1 MEKRGN
7 RLLLIPMAPFEEV
20 LGDYLRRREALGA
33 QGASEDSLRD
43 AFLEFLRQ
51 AFPRLTRAESLELEK
66 YIPGLR
72 VRGGFA
78 DILYEDLIFEF
89 KRRLEPDSLIKEAER
104 QLERYLRNQPAPE
117 RFFGMLTD
125 GVKIWVY
132 ALRDG
137 NLERIDQI
145 TLDGSS
151 PEKARFCKIWLDSY
165 LFHERLVPPT
175 TEDIVRRF
183 GEHSPTFHQ
192 GMRVLKSLW
201 TEVRSSPAAQT
212 KFAEWQNL
220 LSLVYGSEVGE
231 ENLFLRHTYLALF
244 ARVLAFVVLFQKAP
258 QETDIEPLLSG
269 KAFQQKGLKNFGQ
282 ADFFI
287 WMGAQNPLFAEFL
300 HSLGLRLTTTYDLSH
315 ITEDL
320 LKGLYQELVD
330 PETRHDLGEFYTPD
344 WLAELTLRQAG
355 FLETENPSLLDP
367 ACGSGTFLFTAIRLQ
382 SQKLQGATLVEWAS
396 SHLAGLEVHPL
407 AVFIA
412 QTNFLLALRPHLKH
426 YKKSLPL
433 PIYMADALS
442 LPHEKTSS
450 LLVPVPVE
458 TLAKTTSKNP
468 HNLPTA
474 FEIPVALAQNPQ
486 QFDEALSALVEL
498 AQPHHS
504 IEAARTGLENRLRRL
519 DLAPDQ
525 ISTWHRNLRLMR
537 WLLQEP
543 PTDTVWEFILRNAY
557 QPALLAHRQFS
568 FVVGNP
574 PWLAYRYVKRPDY
587 QERLR
592 TLLTQTY
599 HLLPSHDTHLFTQM
613 ELATLFFAVCEK
625 HYLREG
631 GTLAFVM
638 PRSILTGAKQHTAFQ
653 KHYLSKAHLLI
664 DCEKVTPL
672 FHVPTCVVIY
682 HKNPSTPAPSIPL
695 LHLSGELPHHNSS
708 WSEAQKHLHIEES
721 SFSLPQPLGES
732 PYLASLRAG
741 ASIYPRVFWFVRP
754 QEGVEILDIER
765 PQIETDPRIQLQAK
779 APWKGLSLQGAVE
792 AEYLFATLLSDDM
805 LPFGWRQ
812 LSLTVLPLEK
822 LQRRLINP
830 EQAITKGHTGLADWL
845 QKADALWQKHRKS
858 QEDLLP
864 YLNWQNKLTL
874 QTPVGPYKLLYNASG
889 TYLCACVVET
899 PAVTQTPV
907 YGLPVQGFI
916 ADIKTYWLE
925 TDEPE
930 EAYYLAAILNSP
942 LVDKLIK
949 PFQTKGNFGATS
961 GRGERDICRRP
972 FEVVPIPRYKVLE
985 VVHKELAEL
994 GRRCHERVGAFLR
1007 ETDEEALQG
1016 RIGPLRQKVR
1026 DYLQK
1031 ELKEIDAL
1039 VQRLIPELSERE
1051 EARR

>member
-1 MEKRGN
+1 MSSFEATLKEYLERRKELVERG
-7 RLLLIPMAPFEEV
+7 V
-20 LGDYLRRREALGA
+20 
-33 QGASEDSLRD
+33 SEDSLRD
-43 AFLEFLRQ
+43 AFLEFLRR
-51 AFPRLTRAESLELEK
+51 AFPKLTRAESLELEK
-66 YIPGLR
+66 HIPRLR

-89 KRRLEPDSLIKEAER
+89 KRRLDPESLIKRAER
-104 QLERYLRNQPAPE
+104 QLESYLRNQPDPE

-125 GVKIWVY
+125 GEKILVY
-132 ALRDG
+132 VLRDEK
-137 NLERIDQI
+137 LEKIDDI

-175 TEDIVRRF
+175 TEDIVRQF
-183 GEHSPTFHQ
+183 GVHSPTFHQ

-244 ARVLAFVVLFQKAP
+244 ARVLAFVVLLQKTP

-287 WMGAQNPLFAEFL
+287 WMGAQNPLFVEFL
-300 HSLGLRLTTTYDLSH
+300 YSLGLRLTTTYDLSH

-320 LKGLYQELVD
+320 LKELYQKLVD

-344 WLAELTLRQAG
+344 WLAELTLRRAG
-355 FLETENPSLLDP
+355 FLEAENPSLLDP

-382 SQKLQGATLVEWAS
+382 SQKLQGAALVEWAS

-407 AVFIA
+407 AVLIA

-426 YKKSLPL
+426 YKESLSL

-442 LPHEKTSS
+442 LPHEKTLSPS
-450 LLVPVPVE
+450 LFVPVPVE

-468 HNLPTA
+468 YYDLHAA
-474 FEIPVALAQNPQ
+474 FEIPVALAQDPKK
-486 QFDEALSALVEL
+486 FDKALSALVEL

-504 IEAARTGLENRLRRL
+504 IQTARTGLEKRLL
-519 DLAPDQ
+519 KLGLPEDQ
-525 ISTWHRNLRLMR
+525 IRTWQRKFRLMR

-557 QPALLAHRQFS
+557 QPALLAHRQFR

-599 HLLPSHDTHLFTQM
+599 HLLPSQDTHLFTQM

-638 PRSILTGAKQHTAFQ
+638 PRSILTGAKQHAAFQ

-664 DCEKVTPL
+664 DCEQVKPL
-672 FHVPTCVVIY
+672 FRVPACVVIY
-682 HKNPSTPAPSIPL
+682 HKNPSTPSPSIPL
-695 LHLSGELPHHNSS
+695 LQLSGELPHHNSS
-708 WSEAQKHLHIEES
+708 WSEAEKTLQEEKS

-732 PYLASLRAG
+732 PYLANLRAG

-765 PQIETDPRIQLQAK
+765 PQIETDPRIQQQAK
-779 APWKGLSLQGAVE
+779 APWKGRSLQGAVE
-792 AEYLFATLLSDDM
+792 AEYLYATLLSDDM

-812 LSLTVLPLEK
+812 LSLTVLPLGK
-822 LQRRLINP
+822 LQRRPINSNLAS
-830 EQAITKGHTGLADWL
+830 EEGHTGLEEWL

-874 QTPVGPYKLLYNASG
+874 QTPAGPYKLLYNASG

-916 ADIKTYWLE
+916 ADITTYWFE
-925 TDEPE
+925 TDDPE

-949 PFQTKGNFGATS
+949 PFQTKGSFGADR
-961 GRGERDICRRP
+961 GRGERHVCRRP
-972 FEVVPIPRYKVLE
+972 FEVVPIPRYRGSE
-985 VVHKELAEL
+985 VVHRMLARL
-994 GRRCHERVGAFLR
+994 GRRCHRRVRAFLR
-1007 ETDEEALQG
+1007 GSHRKVLGG
-1016 RIGPLRQKVR
+1016 RIGTLRQKVR
-1026 DYLQK
+1026 AYLRH
-1031 ELKEIDAL
+1031 ELKVIDAL
-1039 VQRLIPELSERE
+1039 VRRLIPELSERE

>member
-1 MEKRGN
+1 MSSFEATLKEYLERRKELGERG
-7 RLLLIPMAPFEEV
+7 V
-20 LGDYLRRREALGA
+20 SEA
-33 QGASEDSLRD
+33 SLRD
-43 AFLEFLRQ
+43 EFLEFLRR
-51 AFPRLTRAESLELEK
+51 AFPELTWAESLELEK
-66 YIPGLR
+66 HIPRLR

-89 KRRLEPDSLIKEAER
+89 KRRLEPKSLIKDAER

-165 LFHERLVPPT
+165 LFHERLVTPT
-175 TEDIVRRF
+175 AQDIVRRF

-192 GMRVLKSLW
+192 GMRVLRSLW
-201 TEVRSSPAAQT
+201 AEVRSSPAAQT

-258 QETDIEPLLSG
+258 QETDIEALLSG
-269 KAFQQKGLKNFGQ
+269 KAFQKMALKNFGQ

-287 WMGAQNPLFAEFL
+287 WMDAQNPRFAEFL
-300 HSLGLRLTTTYDLSH
+300 HSLRLRLTTTYDLSH

-320 LKGLYQELVD
+320 LKELYQKLVD
-330 PETRHDLGEFYTPD
+330 SETRHNLGEFYTPD
-344 WLAELTLRQAG
+344 WLAELTLRRAG
-355 FLETENPSLLDP
+355 FLEAENPSLLDP

-382 SQKLQGATLVEWAS
+382 SQKLQGAALVEWAS

-442 LPHEKTSS
+442 LPHEKTLSPS
-450 LLVPVPVE
+450 LFVPVPVE

-474 FEIPVALAQNPQ
+474 FEIPVALAQDPKR
-486 QFDEALSALVEL
+486 FDKALSALVKL

-519 DLAPDQ
+519 DLSPDQ

-537 WLLQEP
+537 WLLQDP

-638 PRSILTGAKQHTAFQ
+638 PRSILTGAKQHAAFQ
-653 KHYLSKAHLLI
+653 KNYLSKAHLLI

-682 HKNPSTPAPSIPL
+682 HKNPSTPAPSIPTL
-695 LHLSGELPHHNSS
+695 QLSGELPHHNSS

-721 SFSLPQPLGES
+721 SFSLPQPLRES
-732 PYLASLRAG
+732 PYLANLRQG
-741 ASIYPRVFWFVRP
+741 ASLSPRVFWFVRP
-754 QEGVEILDIER
+754 QEGVENLDTEE
-765 PQIETDPRIQLQAK
+765 PQIETDPRIKQQAK
-779 APWKGLSLQGAVE
+779 APWKDVSLQDTVE
-792 AEYLFATLLSDDM
+792 AECLYATLLSDNM

-822 LQRRLINP
+822 LQRRLINS
-830 EQAITKGHTGLADWL
+830 EQAVEEGYTELKNWL
-845 QKADALWQKHRKS
+845 RRV
-858 QEDLLP
+858 EDLWKDRAKP
-864 YLNWQNKLTL
+864 NKQIKTVYDRLDFQKLLTL

-899 PAVTQTPV
+899 LAVTQTPV

-916 ADIKTYWLE
+916 ADTTTYWFE
-925 TDEPE
+925 TDDPE

-961 GRGERDICRRP
+961 GKGERHIHRRP
-972 FEVVPIPRYKVLE
+972 FEVVPIPRYRGSE
-985 VVHKELAEL
+985 VVHRMLAEL
-994 GRRCHERVGAFLR
+994 GRHCHNRVGAFLSGV
-1007 ETDEEALQG
+1007 DEKVLQG

-1031 ELKEIDAL
+1031 ELKDIDAL
-1039 VQRLIPELSERE
+1039 VRRLIPELSERQ
-1051 EARR
+1051 EAR

>member
-1 MEKRGN
+1 LCLMSSFEATLKEYLERRKELGERG
-7 RLLLIPMAPFEEV
+7 V
-20 LGDYLRRREALGA
+20 SEA
-33 QGASEDSLRD
+33 SLRD
-43 AFLEFLRQ
+43 EFLEFLRR
-51 AFPRLTRAESLELEK
+51 AFPKLTRAESLELEK

-89 KRRLEPDSLIKEAER
+89 KRRLEPESLIKDAER
-104 QLERYLRNQPAPE
+104 QLERYLRNQPTPE

-125 GVKIWVY
+125 GEKIWVY

-201 TEVRSSPAAQT
+201 AEVRSSPAAQT

-220 LSLVYGSEVGE
+220 LSLVYGSELGE
-231 ENLFLRHTYLALF
+231 ESLFLRHTYLALF
-244 ARVLAFVVLFQKAP
+244 ARVLAFVVLFRKLP
-258 QETDIEPLLSG
+258 QETDIKALISG
-269 KAFQQKGLKNFGQ
+269 EAFKHRLKNFGQ
-282 ADFFI
+282 ADFFT
-287 WMGAQNPLFAEFL
+287 WMDAQNPLVVDFL

-355 FLETENPSLLDP
+355 FLEAENPSLLDP

-382 SQKLQGATLVEWAS
+382 RQKLQGAALVEWAF

-407 AVFIA
+407 AVLIA
-412 QTNFLLALRPHLKH
+412 QTNFLLALSPHLNH
-426 YKKSLPL
+426 YKESLSL

-442 LPHEKTSS
+442 LPHKKTFSPS
-450 LLVPVPVE
+450 LSVPVPVE
-458 TLAKTTSKNP
+458 TIAKTTSKKKAR
-468 HNLPTA
+468 NLPSA
-474 FEIPVALAQNPQ
+474 FEIPVALAQDHNK
-486 QFDEALSALVEL
+486 FNEAVSALVEL

-504 IEAARTGLENRLRRL
+504 IEAARTGLENRLL
-519 DLAPDQ
+519 ELGLPEDQ
-525 ISTWHRNLRLMR
+525 IHTWHRNLRLMR
-537 WLLQEP
+537 WLLQAP

-599 HLLPSHDTHLFTQM
+599 HLLPSHDTYLFTQM

-638 PRSILTGAKQHTAFQ
+638 PRSILTGAKQHAAFQ
-653 KHYLSKAHLLI
+653 KNYLSKAHLLI

-682 HKNPSTPAPSIPL
+682 HKNPSTPAPSIPTL
-695 LHLSGELPHHNSS
+695 QLSGELPHPNSR
-708 WSEAQKHLHIEES
+708 WSEAKKHLHIKNS
-721 SFSLPQPLGES
+721 SFSLPKPLGES
-732 PYLASLRAG
+732 PYLANLRAG
-741 ASIYPRVFWFVRP
+741 ASIYPRIFWFVRP
-754 QEGVEILDIER
+754 QEGMKILNINIKR
-765 PQIETDPRIQLQAK
+765 PQIETDPRIQQQAK

-792 AEYLFATLLSDDM
+792 AEYLYATLLSDDM

-830 EQAITKGHTGLADWL
+830 EQAVTKGHTGLADWL

-916 ADIKTYWLE
+916 ADTTTYWFE
-925 TDEPE
+925 TDDPE

-961 GRGERDICRRP
+961 GKGERDICRRP
-972 FEVVPIPRYKVLE
+972 FEVVPIPRYRGSE
-985 VVHKELAEL
+985 VVHRMLAEL
-994 GRRCHERVGAFLR
+994 GRHCHNRVGAFLSGV
-1007 ETDEEALQG
+1007 DEKVLGE

-1039 VQRLIPELSERE
+1039 VRRLIPELSERE

>member
-1 MEKRGN
+1 MNLRAMTLDPANANKPRLHPPEITHPRPFVTPPYPSNKWKRGGTAYFY
-7 RLLLIPMAPFEEV
+7 LLLCLMSSFEATLKE
-20 LGDYLRRREALGA
+20 YLERRKELVERGV
-33 QGASEDSLRD
+33 SEDSLRD
-43 AFLEFLRQ
+43 AFLEFLRR
-51 AFPRLTRAESLELEK
+51 AFPKLTRAESLELEK
-66 YIPGLR
+66 HIPRLR

-89 KRRLEPDSLIKEAER
+89 KRRLDPESLIKRAER
-104 QLERYLRNQPAPE
+104 QLESYLRNQPDPE

-125 GVKIWVY
+125 GEKILVY
-132 ALRDG
+132 VLRDEK
-137 NLERIDQI
+137 LEKIDDI

-175 TEDIVRRF
+175 TEDIVRQF
-183 GEHSPTFHQ
+183 GVDSPTFHQ

-220 LSLVYGSEVGE
+220 LSLVYGSKVGE
-231 ENLFLRHTYLALF
+231 EKLFLRHTYLALF
-244 ARVLAFVVLFQKAP
+244 ARVLAFVVLLQKTP

-287 WMGAQNPLFAEFL
+287 WMGAQNPLFVEFL
-300 HSLGLRLTTTYDLSH
+300 YSLGLRLTTTYDLSH

-320 LKGLYQELVD
+320 LKELYQKLVD

-344 WLAELTLRQAG
+344 WLAELTLRRAG
-355 FLETENPSLLDP
+355 FLEAENPSLLDP

-382 SQKLQGATLVEWAS
+382 SQKLQGAALVEWAS

-407 AVFIA
+407 AVLIA

-426 YKKSLPL
+426 YKESLSL

-442 LPHEKTSS
+442 LPHEKTLSPS
-450 LLVPVPVE
+450 LFVPVPVE
-458 TLAKTTSKNP
+458 TLAKTTSKAKDA
-468 HNLPTA
+468 HDLHTA
-474 FEIPVALAQNPQ
+474 FEIPVALAQDPKK
-486 QFDEALSALVEL
+486 FDKALSALVKL
-498 AQPHHS
+498 AQPHQS
-504 IEAARTGLENRLRRL
+504 IEDARTGLENRLL
-519 DLAPDQ
+519 ELGLTEDQ
-525 ISTWHRNLRLMR
+525 IRTWQRNLRLMR
-537 WLLQEP
+537 WLLQDP

-587 QERLR
+587 QEHLR

-695 LHLSGELPHHNSS
+695 LQLSGELPHPNSS
-708 WSEAQKHLHIEES
+708 WSEAKKHLHIKNS
-721 SFSLPQPLGES
+721 FFSLPQPLGES
-732 PYLASLRAG
+732 PYLANLRQG
-741 ASIYPRVFWFVRP
+741 ASLSTRLLVCSSPRRGGNLRHRRAADRDRP
-754 QEGVEILDIER
+754 
-765 PQIETDPRIQLQAK
+765 AHS
-779 APWKGLSLQGAVE
+779 A
-792 AEYLFATLLSDDM
+792 
-805 LPFGWRQ
+805 
-812 LSLTVLPLEK
+812 
-822 LQRRLINP
+822 
-830 EQAITKGHTGLADWL
+830 
-845 QKADALWQKHRKS
+845 
-858 QEDLLP
+858 
-864 YLNWQNKLTL
+864 
-874 QTPVGPYKLLYNASG
+874 AS
-889 TYLCACVVET
+889 
-899 PAVTQTPV
+899 
-907 YGLPVQGFI
+907 
-916 ADIKTYWLE
+916 
-925 TDEPE
+925 
-930 EAYYLAAILNSP
+930 
-942 LVDKLIK
+942 
-949 PFQTKGNFGATS
+949 
-961 GRGERDICRRP
+961 
-972 FEVVPIPRYKVLE
+972 
-985 VVHKELAEL
+985 
-994 GRRCHERVGAFLR
+994 
-1007 ETDEEALQG
+1007 
-1016 RIGPLRQKVR
+1016 
-1026 DYLQK
+1026 
-1031 ELKEIDAL
+1031 
-1039 VQRLIPELSERE
+1039 
-1051 EARR
+1051 

>member
-1 MEKRGN
+1 MSSFEATLKEYLERRKELVERG
-7 RLLLIPMAPFEEV
+7 V
-20 LGDYLRRREALGA
+20 
-33 QGASEDSLRD
+33 SEDSLRD
-43 AFLEFLRQ
+43 AFLEFLRR
-51 AFPRLTRAESLELEK
+51 AFPKLTRAESLELEK

-89 KRRLEPDSLIKEAER
+89 KRRLEPESLIKDAER

-117 RFFGMLTD
+117 HFFGMLTD

-151 PEKARFCKIWLDSY
+151 PEKARLCKIWLDSY

-201 TEVRSSPAAQT
+201 AEVRSSPAVQT

-244 ARVLAFVVLFQKAP
+244 ARVLAFVVLFRKLP
-258 QETDIEPLLSG
+258 QETDI
-269 KAFQQKGLKNFGQ
+269 KALIAGEAFKHRLKNFGQ
-282 ADFFI
+282 ADFFT
-287 WMGAQNPLFAEFL
+287 WMDAQNPLFVEFL
-300 HSLGLRLTTTYDLSH
+300 HSLGLRLTTTYDLSR

-355 FLETENPSLLDP
+355 FLEAENPSLLDP

-382 SQKLQGATLVEWAS
+382 SQKLQGAALVEWAF

-412 QTNFLLALRPHLKH
+412 QTNFLLALRPHLEH
-426 YKKSLPL
+426 YTESLSL

-442 LPHEKTSS
+442 LPHKKTFSPS
-450 LLVPVPVE
+450 LSVPVPVK
-458 TLAKTTSKNP
+458 TLAKTTSKKKDR
-468 HNLPTA
+468 NLPSA
-474 FEIPVALAQNPQ
+474 FEIPVALAQDHKKFN
-486 QFDEALSALVEL
+486 EAVSALVEL

-504 IEAARTGLENRLRRL
+504 IEAARTGLENRLL
-519 DLAPDQ
+519 ELGLLEDQ
-525 ISTWHRNLRLMR
+525 IRTWQRNLRLMR

-599 HLLPSHDTHLFTQM
+599 HLLPSHDIHLFTQM

-653 KHYLSKAHLLI
+653 KHYLSKAHLIL

-695 LHLSGELPHHNSS
+695 LQLSGKLPHHNSR
-708 WSEAQKHLHIEES
+708 WSEAQKHLRMEES
-721 SFSLPQPLGES
+721 SFSIPQPLGES
-732 PYLASLRAG
+732 PYLANLRAG
-741 ASIYPRVFWFVRP
+741 ASIYPRIFWFVRP
-754 QEGVEILDIER
+754 QEGMKILSINIKR

-779 APWKGLSLQGAVE
+779 APWKGLSLRGAVE
-792 AEYLFATLLSDDM
+792 AEYLYATLLSDDM

-925 TDEPE
+925 TDDPE

-961 GRGERDICRRP
+961 GKGERDICRRP
-972 FEVVPIPRYKVLE
+972 FEVVPIPRYRGSE

-1007 ETDEEALQG
+1007 EADEEVLQG
-1016 RIGPLRQKVR
+1016 RIGTLRQKVR
-1026 DYLQK
+1026 AYLRH
-1031 ELKEIDAL
+1031 ELKVIDAL
-1039 VQRLIPELSERE
+1039 VRRLIPELSERE
-1051 EARR
+1051 EARQ